1 MAGTVTTVENTEMK
15 KVGGAL
21 KASENGVQGW
31 EWQQRGQLQEPGESG
46 HHGSSVS
53 SPHLAFEVFH
63 S

>member
-31 EWQQRGQLQEPGESG
+31 E
-46 HHGSSVS
+46 
-53 SPHLAFEVFH
+53 
-63 S
+63 